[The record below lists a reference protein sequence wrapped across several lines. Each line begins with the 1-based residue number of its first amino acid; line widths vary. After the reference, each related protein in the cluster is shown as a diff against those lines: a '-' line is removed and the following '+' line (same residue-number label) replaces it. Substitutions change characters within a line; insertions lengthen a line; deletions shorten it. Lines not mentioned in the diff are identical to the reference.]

1 MLRRIEDGDDFGQVI
16 VARVNAAIDKINELA
31 DLHGDGMTIAID
43 PAMNWEVRCL
53 LEPAAPGGSADA
65 PVGYSG
71 YFKVIDASERDA
83 SGAITAPKVK
93 IVNGASPDDADC
105 GDTDLGTVAAQ
116 EVAYTL
122 PAASARHHV
131 YLRAKYATGT
141 YSFDFLIGDDSAKPE
156 TPYGYFVLADVDS
169 KGAVTQ
175 VWQSGFIY
183 WASRYYT

>member
-1 MLRRIEDGDDFGQVI
+1 MVKGYVLSEGDRAAVRRVVAKVGDTPLSGT
-16 VARVNAAIDKINELA
+16 ALKSRHRPE
-31 DLHGDGMTIAID
+31 
-43 PAMNWEVRCL
+43 
-53 LEPAAPGGSADA
+53 ADA
-65 PVGYSG
+65 DYSYSG

-93 IVNGASPDDADC
+93 IVNGESPDDADC

-122 PAASARHHV
+122 PADSARHHV

-156 TPYGYFVLADVDS
+156 TPYGYFVLADIDS

-175 VWQSGFIY
+175 VWQGGFIY